1 MHRGEDLGRA
11 RGTMIDF
18 APTEEQQALQ
28 EAVRQFAKT
37 MLAPRIRETEKL
49 RGLAPEVQAAAI
61 EMGLSLASIPES
73 SGGPGFSFVTRV
85 LLEEEL
91 AAGDPAAT
99 YGLAGPGAFALAIA
113 ELCDEA
119 RCKQFLAPFV
129 EHPDRFG
136 AVAWGEAKPVDSR
149 GGFATTAKWIGN
161 SFTLEGTKSYVVG
174 ASRAETLLVF
184 AQVDD
189 AADWNGVGAF
199 VVPKHVHGISIE
211 RVTTL
216 GLEAAD
222 VASVRLEHVRVP
234 RASYL
239 NEAKEWSH
247 RLLRFFVKN
256 ALLVAARCTGL
267 QRAAIEVTRDYV
279 QTRTAFG
286 KPIGHFQA
294 VAFNISDR
302 FIDLEASR
310 AMVQRAAFLWDAV
323 AAGQA
328 EENEALLASARA
340 IGFAQ
345 EAAMRAGND
354 AVQLHGGAGFMRDY
368 PVEKY
373 MRDAKQLQVC
383 GMTTT
388 QADQLASRIEL
399 GLPLEWSLLVPTAE
413 SQNVFV

>member
-1 MHRGEDLGRA
+1 
-11 RGTMIDF
+11 MIDF
-18 APTEEQQALQ
+18 APNEDQQALQ
-28 EAVRQFAKT
+28 DAVRQFAKT
-37 MLAPRIRETEKL
+37 VLAPRARETEKL
-49 RGLAPEVQAAAI
+49 RGFAPDVQATAV
-61 EMGLSLASIPES
+61 EMGLSIASIPES
-73 SGGPGFSFVTRV
+73 AGGPGFPFVTRV

-91 AAGDPAAT
+91 AAGDPAAA
-99 YGLAGPGAFALAIA
+99 YALAGPGAFALAIT
-113 ELCDEA
+113 EICDEA
-119 RCKQFLAPFV
+119 RCKHFLTPFV

-136 AVAWGEAKPVDSR
+136 AVAWGEAKPVAER
-149 GGFATTAKWIGN
+149 GGFGTSAKWIGN
-161 SFTLEGTKSYVVG
+161 SFTLDGTKSYVVG
-174 ASRAETLLVF
+174 ASRADTLLVF

-189 AADWNGVGAF
+189 AAEWNGVGAF
-199 VVPKHVHGISIE
+199 VVPKGTHGLSIE

-216 GLEAAD
+216 GLDGAD
-222 VASVRLEHVRVP
+222 IASVRLEHVRLP

-239 NEAKEWSH
+239 NEAKDWSH

-310 AMVQRAAFLWDAV
+310 AMVHRAAFLWDAV

-328 EENEALLASARA
+328 TENEALLASCRA

-388 QADQLASRIEL
+388 QTDQLASRIEL
-399 GLPLEWSLLVPTAE
+399 GLPLEWSLLIPSAE